1 MTNIV
6 GNLHKVA
13 IYMDSKGENVGV
25 QLRVAEEWCP
35 YHTLRGIYDA
45 KNMRYVVNPGIVTI
59 QKESLYVQNA
69 RK

>member
-1 MTNIV
+1 
-6 GNLHKVA
+6 
-13 IYMDSKGENVGV
+13 MDSKGENVGV